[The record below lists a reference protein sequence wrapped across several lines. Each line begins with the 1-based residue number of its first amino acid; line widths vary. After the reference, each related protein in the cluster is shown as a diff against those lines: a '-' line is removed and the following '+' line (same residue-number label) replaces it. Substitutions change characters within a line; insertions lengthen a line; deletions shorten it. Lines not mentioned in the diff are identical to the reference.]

1 MRRFSGMTPRTRLAC
16 ALVLGASLAASGC
29 SRAAREAPSQS
40 STTPVVA
47 TAQAQPGQAATPSSL
62 PSRKIIRRAELRY
75 QAEDVAAAQRVVTA
89 ITEKTGGFIV
99 SSDVRHDGEPGSRDD
114 HTVATLVLRVPVD
127 TFAATLDQIRAAA
140 GRLDDEKVSGE
151 DVTEQ
156 YVDLESRLKVQRV
169 LEERLLSILKD
180 ARTVKDELEVEKQL
194 SEVRGELERLE
205 GRRRLLADQTSLS
218 TITVTVS
225 RRMPIALAQT
235 TFSDSI
241 RAAMHDAVSVAFG
254 LTTGAIRLLG
264 VVLPIAVLVVLPGY
278 LVARLVQRRRKT
290 LIAQG

>member
-1 MRRFSGMTPRTRLAC
+1 MARPDHAKER
-16 ALVLGASLAASGC
+16 ASTATVPAV
-29 SRAAREAPSQS
+29 AP
-40 STTPVVA
+40 V
-47 TAQAQPGQAATPSSL
+47 QAQAATPAAL
-62 PSRKIIRRAELRY
+62 PARKIIRRAELRW
-75 QAEDVAAAQRVVTA
+75 QADDVAVAQRAVTA
-89 ITEKTGGFIV
+89 IAETTGGFLV

-127 TFAATLDQIRAAA
+127 AFSSTLDELRKTA

-156 YVDLESRLKVQRV
+156 YVDLEGRLKVQHA
-169 LEERLLSILKD
+169 LEDRLLGILKD
-180 ARTVKDELEVEKQL
+180 AHTVKDELDVEKQL

-225 RRMPIALAQT
+225 RRMPIALART
-235 TFSDSI
+235 SFADTV
-241 RAAMHDAVSVAFG
+241 RLAMHDAVSVAIG

-264 VVLPIAVLVVLPGY
+264 VVIPIGVMVVLPGY
-278 LVARLVQRRRKT
+278 LIARVFQRRRKT
-290 LIAQG
+290 LAA